1 MNTRHILV
9 FALLA
14 FASFA
19 TLLNSKTPAD
29 EKIGLDALDGFVGT
43 WVAADEN
50 GKPTDVVMSV
60 VRPTA
65 GGSVLMETLFP
76 GTENEMITMYY
87 TREGH
92 LMLTHY
98 CGCTNH
104 PIMKARRGQDGA
116 VHFDCIGTGENFS
129 SCEATPHMHDAVIRF
144 DGDRIKSQWRMQEKG
159 EITHV
164 GDFDMIRRKE
174 LPKPKPQSSK

>member
-1 MNTRHILV
+1 MKNRHFLA

-14 FASFA
+14 FASLA
-19 TLLNSKTPAD
+19 TLLTSRTPAA

-50 GKPTDVVMSV
+50 GKPTEQVMSV

-76 GTENEMITMYY
+76 GSEQEMITMYY

-98 CGCTNH
+98 CG
-104 PIMKARRGQDGA
+104 
-116 VHFDCIGTGENFS
+116 
-129 SCEATPHMHDAVIRF
+129 
-144 DGDRIKSQWRMQEKG
+144 
-159 EITHV
+159 
-164 GDFDMIRRKE
+164 
-174 LPKPKPQSSK
+174 